1 VKQFLLIQK
10 RSPFSDY
17 VETFL
22 KPHAEIVLSHAE
34 SISQALTAIEKN
46 SEFDCIFIGHS
57 IIVDAEVKQLTEKLK
72 NYLKIHTSC
81 KILGSNKGLSEQD
94 WVKYIPSMSP
104 PIKIFEAIQTSL
116 GIKLEPQVGGYIP
129 IPIFS
134 LKYFILA
141 PCDVYFKIG
150 SNHEATFVKR
160 FKESDTLDAKEIQKY
175 ADKEVKEMFVPAS
188 RVKEV
193 TDAIASQLAK
203 KSNYQ
208 ELNKGIETVVDALD
222 YASFIL
228 KTFGI
233 KTEEQA
239 IIKKVL
245 DNISISLEKGDKSKG
260 SKIESI
266 LKSKDDYFFKHVAL
280 TALLS
285 NMLMNELRWEFS
297 SELKTAIVY
306 ASFFQN
312 FFITSEDE
320 IACLD
325 EISMNFVK
333 DKEARERLRDH
344 AKLAFDF
351 IREMKDVSYDAQRLV
366 LEQHGSKFGI
376 GYPEKKANTNQL
388 SSLFMIANE
397 FAVHFLTAFE
407 SHPPREM
414 RPVLQSAKVI
424 YGKQNL
430 KIIEALETCITRMSL
445 NASFVRK

>member
-1 VKQFLLIQK
+1 M
-10 RSPFSDY
+10 
-17 VETFL
+17 
-22 KPHAEIVLSHAE
+22 
-34 SISQALTAIEKN
+34 
-46 SEFDCIFIGHS
+46 
-57 IIVDAEVKQLTEKLK
+57 IIDTDVKQLTDEIKS
-72 NYLKIHTSC
+72 YLKSKTTC
-81 KILGSNKGLSEQD
+81 RVLGSNKGLAEQD
-94 WVKYIPSMSP
+94 WVTYIPSLAP
-104 PIKIFEAIQTSL
+104 PIKIFEAIQDGL
-116 GIKLEPQVGGYIP
+116 GLESKEEIGGYSA

-134 LKYFILA
+134 LKYFLLA

-150 SNHEATFVKR
+150 ANHEATFVKR
-160 FKESDTLDAKEIQKY
+160 FKESDTLDSNEIQKY
-175 ADKEVKEMFVPAS
+175 VDKDVKEMFVPS
-188 RVKEV
+188 GRVKEV
-193 TDAIASQLAK
+193 TDAIASHLAK
-203 KSNYQ
+203 RSNFQ
-208 ELNKGIETVVDALD
+208 EHNKGIETVVDALD
-222 YASFIL
+222 YASFVL

-233 KTEEQA
+233 KNEEQA

-312 FFITSEDE
+312 FFITTEDE

-333 DKEARERLRDH
+333 EKEARERLRDH
-344 AKLAFDF
+344 AKLAYDF

-366 LEQHGSKFGI
+366 LEQHGSKFGV

-388 SSLFMIANE
+388 SGLFMIANE

-414 RPVLQSAKVI
+414 RPVLQAAKEV

-430 KIIEALETCITRMSL
+430 KIIEALDSCITRMSL